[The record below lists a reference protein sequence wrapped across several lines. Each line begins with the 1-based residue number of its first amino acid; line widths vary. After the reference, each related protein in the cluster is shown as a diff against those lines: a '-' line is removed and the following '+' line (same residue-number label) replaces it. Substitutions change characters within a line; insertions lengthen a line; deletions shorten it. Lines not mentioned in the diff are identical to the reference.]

1 MQANL
6 LLPSLIRIFGFAEDT
21 PARQCSNKFDIAL
34 TYSYLWRSKLDGT
47 MDLKTIQGE
56 LQQLSEL
63 VEGWVQADD
72 IPALERDLVLEKLR
86 SVYDKVRFGASEP
99 TAETPSGEEDTAVA
113 EVIDLGDVLSL
124 DPFAGEEEPEP
135 EPEPAEPEPA
145 EPAAEEAIPES
156 GPGPEPVM
164 DPEPVAEPEPVMEP
178 EPVVEP
184 VAESEAEP
192 EPEPEFVAG
201 PAPAGPAPAEPAPAE
216 PEPAEAVLAEPAPV
230 EPEPVA
236 EPSGEFVPEPFSTE
250 PNPNPELE
258 QQPQSD
264 PQPVAAAE
272 PASEPEEESEKSHY
286 VAPTLF
292 GLEEETIRHRNK
304 QRVIMS
310 LYDPAVETPARPE
323 PAPKPAPAPAE
334 APAPA
339 PVVETPASEVA
350 APVPAEVSAPEPEIA
365 AGEPAAVP
373 EVSAAAP
380 EFRKPV
386 FGTVPE
392 PEEEDE
398 PGFEEITLEPAAPAG
413 TVLGD
418 IINHDVQTL
427 ADTLAAPRDRASE
440 LRRSEPVTDLRRAIG
455 INDKFL
461 LIRDLFGGDGEAYE
475 KAIGVLNDCADFDD
489 CMIYIAENYAWNPNS
504 DGVKLLMDLLE
515 RKFA

>member
-1 MQANL
+1 
-6 LLPSLIRIFGFAEDT
+6 
-21 PARQCSNKFDIAL
+21 
-34 TYSYLWRSKLDGT
+34 

-72 IPALERDLVLEKLR
+72 VPALERDLALEKLR

-99 TAETPSGEEDTAVA
+99 AAETPAGEEDTAVA

-135 EPEPAEPEPA
+135 VPEPKPA

-156 GPGPEPVM
+156 GPVM
-164 DPEPVAEPEPVMEP
+164 DPEPVAEPEPVMKP

-201 PAPAGPAPAEPAPAE
+201 PAPAGPAPAEPAPT
-216 PEPAEAVLAEPAPV
+216 

-236 EPSGEFVPEPFSTE
+236 VPAGEFVPEPVSTE
-250 PNPNPELE
+250 PNPEPEPEPELAPR
-258 QQPQSD
+258 PQSD
-264 PQPVAAAE
+264 PQPVVAAE
-272 PASEPEEESEKSHY
+272 PAAEPEEEAEKSHY

-350 APVPAEVSAPEPEIA
+350 ASIPAE
-365 AGEPAAVP
+365 GEPAAVP
-373 EVSAAAP
+373 EVLVAAP

>member
-1 MQANL
+1 
-6 LLPSLIRIFGFAEDT
+6 
-21 PARQCSNKFDIAL
+21 
-34 TYSYLWRSKLDGT
+34 

-72 IPALERDLVLEKLR
+72 VPALERDLALEKLR

-99 TAETPSGEEDTAVA
+99 VAETPSGEEDTAVA

-124 DPFAGEEEPEP
+124 DPFAGEEEPESVP
-135 EPEPAEPEPA
+135 

-156 GPGPEPVM
+156 GPGPGPAPVM
-164 DPEPVAEPEPVMEP
+164 KPEPVAEPEPVMEP

-201 PAPAGPAPAEPAPAE
+201 PAPAEPAPAEPAPAE

-236 EPSGEFVPEPFSTE
+236 ELSGEFVSEPFSAEPEPEPE
-250 PNPNPELE
+250 PNPEPELE

-334 APAPA
+334 VPAPA
-339 PVVETPASEVA
+339 PVVETPAPEVA
-350 APVPAEVSAPEPEIA
+350 ASVPAEVSAPEPEVA
-365 AGEPAAVP
+365 AGKPAAVP

>member
-1 MQANL
+1 
-6 LLPSLIRIFGFAEDT
+6 
-21 PARQCSNKFDIAL
+21 
-34 TYSYLWRSKLDGT
+34 

-72 IPALERDLVLEKLR
+72 VPALERDLALEKLR

-99 TAETPSGEEDTAVA
+99 AAETPSGEEDTAVA

-124 DPFAGEEEPEP
+124 DPFAGEEEPESVP
-135 EPEPAEPEPA
+135 EPEPA

-156 GPGPEPVM
+156 GPEPVM
-164 DPEPVAEPEPVMEP
+164 DPEPVTELEPVMEP

-192 EPEPEFVAG
+192 EPEFVAG
-201 PAPAGPAPAEPAPAE
+201 PASAEAEPAPAE
-216 PEPAEAVLAEPAPV
+216 AEPAPAEVEPAPAELAPV

-236 EPSGEFVPEPFSTE
+236 VPAGEFVPEPFSAE
-250 PNPNPELE
+250 PNPNPEPELE
-258 QQPQSD
+258 PQPQSD

-310 LYDPAVETPARPE
+310 LYDPAVKTPARSE

-339 PVVETPASEVA
+339 PVVETPAPEVA
-350 APVPAEVSAPEPEIA
+350 APVPAEVSAPEPEIV

-373 EVSAAAP
+373 EVSVAAP

-386 FGTVPE
+386 FGTVSE

>member
-1 MQANL
+1 
-6 LLPSLIRIFGFAEDT
+6 
-21 PARQCSNKFDIAL
+21 
-34 TYSYLWRSKLDGT
+34 
-47 MDLKTIQGE
+47 MDLKMIQGE

-72 IPALERDLVLEKLR
+72 IPALERDLALEKLR

-99 TAETPSGEEDTAVA
+99 AAETPAGEEDTTVA

-135 EPEPAEPEPA
+135 EPEPAEP
-145 EPAAEEAIPES
+145 AAEEAIRES
-156 GPGPEPVM
+156 GPGPGPEPVM
-164 DPEPVAEPEPVMEP
+164 DPEPVAEPEPVVEPEPVMEP
-178 EPVVEP
+178 EPVVES

-201 PAPAGPAPAEPAPAE
+201 PASAEAEPAPAE
-216 PEPAEAVLAEPAPV
+216 VELALV

-236 EPSGEFVPEPFSTE
+236 EPAGEFVPEPVSTELNPE
-250 PNPNPELE
+250 PNPNPEPELE
-258 QQPQSD
+258 PQPQSD

-323 PAPKPAPAPAE
+323 PAPKPAPAPVE

-350 APVPAEVSAPEPEIA
+350 ASIPAEVSAPEPEIA
-365 AGEPAAVP
+365 AGKPAAVP

>member
-1 MQANL
+1 
-6 LLPSLIRIFGFAEDT
+6 
-21 PARQCSNKFDIAL
+21 
-34 TYSYLWRSKLDGT
+34 

-72 IPALERDLVLEKLR
+72 VPALERDLALEKLR

-99 TAETPSGEEDTAVA
+99 VAETPSGEEDTAVA

-124 DPFAGEEEPEP
+124 DPFAGEEEPESVP
-135 EPEPAEPEPA
+135 

-156 GPGPEPVM
+156 GPGPGPEPVM
-164 DPEPVAEPEPVMEP
+164 KPEPVAEPEPVMEP

-201 PAPAGPAPAEPAPAE
+201 PAPAEPAPAEPAPAE

-236 EPSGEFVPEPFSTE
+236 ELSGEFVSEPFSAEPEPEPE
-250 PNPNPELE
+250 PNPEPELE

-334 APAPA
+334 VPAPA
-339 PVVETPASEVA
+339 PVVETPAPEVA
-350 APVPAEVSAPEPEIA
+350 ASVPAEVSAPEPEVA
-365 AGEPAAVP
+365 AGKPAAVP

>member
-1 MQANL
+1 
-6 LLPSLIRIFGFAEDT
+6 
-21 PARQCSNKFDIAL
+21 
-34 TYSYLWRSKLDGT
+34 

-72 IPALERDLVLEKLR
+72 VPALERDLVLEKLR

-99 TAETPSGEEDTAVA
+99 VAETPSGEEDTAVA
-113 EVIDLGDVLSL
+113 EVIDLGDVLSF

-135 EPEPAEPEPA
+135 EPA
-145 EPAAEEAIPES
+145 EPAAEEAVPES
-156 GPGPEPVM
+156 GPGPEPVAESEPVM
-164 DPEPVAEPEPVMEP
+164 KPEPVVEPEPVMES
-178 EPVVEP
+178 

-201 PAPAGPAPAEPAPAE
+201 PAPA
-216 PEPAEAVLAEPAPV
+216 EPAPV

-236 EPSGEFVPEPFSTE
+236 ELSGEFVPEPFSAELE
-250 PNPNPELE
+250 PEPEPELE

-334 APAPA
+334 APASA
-339 PVVETPASEVA
+339 PVVETPAPEVA

-365 AGEPAAVP
+365 AGKPAAVP

>member
-21 PARQCSNKFDIAL
+21 PVRQCSNKFDIAL

-72 IPALERDLVLEKLR
+72 VPALERDLALEKLR

-99 TAETPSGEEDTAVA
+99 AAETPAGEEDTAVA

-124 DPFAGEEEPEP
+124 DPFAGEEEPEL
-135 EPEPAEPEPA
+135 EPEPA
-145 EPAAEEAIPES
+145 EPAAEEAVPES
-156 GPGPEPVM
+156 GPGPIM
-164 DPEPVAEPEPVMEP
+164 DPEPVAEPEPV
-178 EPVVEP
+178 VES

-201 PAPAGPAPAEPAPAE
+201 PASTEAEPASAETALAEPAPAE
-216 PEPAEAVLAEPAPV
+216 LAPAEPALV

-250 PNPNPELE
+250 PNSNPNSNPNPKPELE

-323 PAPKPAPAPAE
+323 PAPKPAPAPVE

-350 APVPAEVSAPEPEIA
+350 ASIPAEVSAPEPEIA

>member
-21 PARQCSNKFDIAL
+21 PVRQCSNKFDIAL

-72 IPALERDLVLEKLR
+72 IPALERDLALEKLC

-99 TAETPSGEEDTAVA
+99 VAETPAGEEDTAVA

-124 DPFAGEEEPEP
+124 DPFAGEEEPES
-135 EPEPAEPEPA
+135 EPEPAEPV
-145 EPAAEEAIPES
+145 AEEAIPES
-156 GPGPEPVM
+156 GPEPVM
-164 DPEPVAEPEPVMEP
+164 DSEPVAEPEPV
-178 EPVVEP
+178 VES

-201 PAPAGPAPAEPAPAE
+201 PASTEAEPASAE
-216 PEPAEAVLAEPAPV
+216 PAPAEAVLAEPALV

-236 EPSGEFVPEPFSTE
+236 ELSGEFVSEPFSAEPEPE
-250 PNPNPELE
+250 PNPEPELE

-264 PQPVAAAE
+264 PQPVVAAE

-398 PGFEEITLEPAAPAG
+398 PGFEEITLKPAAPAG

>member
-1 MQANL
+1 
-6 LLPSLIRIFGFAEDT
+6 
-21 PARQCSNKFDIAL
+21 
-34 TYSYLWRSKLDGT
+34 

-72 IPALERDLVLEKLR
+72 VPALERDLALEKLR

-99 TAETPSGEEDTAVA
+99 AAETPAGEEDTAVA

-135 EPEPAEPEPA
+135 EPEPA
-145 EPAAEEAIPES
+145 AEEAIPES
-156 GPGPEPVM
+156 GPGPVM

-216 PEPAEAVLAEPAPV
+216 PEPAEAVLAEPALV

-236 EPSGEFVPEPFSTE
+236 EPSGEFVPEPFSAEPEPE
-250 PNPNPELE
+250 PNPEPKLE

-339 PVVETPASEVA
+339 PVVETPAPEVA
-350 APVPAEVSAPEPEIA
+350 APVPAEVSAPEPEVA
-365 AGEPAAVP
+365 AGKPAAVP

>member
-1 MQANL
+1 
-6 LLPSLIRIFGFAEDT
+6 
-21 PARQCSNKFDIAL
+21 
-34 TYSYLWRSKLDGT
+34 
-47 MDLKTIQGE
+47 MDLKMIQGE

-72 IPALERDLVLEKLR
+72 IPALERDLALEKLR

-99 TAETPSGEEDTAVA
+99 AAETPAGEEDTTVA

-135 EPEPAEPEPA
+135 EPEPAEP
-145 EPAAEEAIPES
+145 AAEEAIPES
-156 GPGPEPVM
+156 GPEPVM
-164 DPEPVAEPEPVMEP
+164 DPEPVAEPEPVVEPEPVMEP
-178 EPVVEP
+178 EPVVES

-201 PAPAGPAPAEPAPAE
+201 PASAEAEPAPAE
-216 PEPAEAVLAEPAPV
+216 VELALV

-236 EPSGEFVPEPFSTE
+236 EPAGEFVPEPVSTELNPE
-250 PNPNPELE
+250 PNPNPEPELE
-258 QQPQSD
+258 PQPQSD

-323 PAPKPAPAPAE
+323 PAPKPAPAPVE

-350 APVPAEVSAPEPEIA
+350 ASIPAEVSAPEPEIA
-365 AGEPAAVP
+365 AGKPAAVP

>member
-1 MQANL
+1 
-6 LLPSLIRIFGFAEDT
+6 
-21 PARQCSNKFDIAL
+21 
-34 TYSYLWRSKLDGT
+34 

-72 IPALERDLVLEKLR
+72 VPALERDLALEKLR

-99 TAETPSGEEDTAVA
+99 TAEIPSGEEDMAVA

-124 DPFAGEEEPEP
+124 DPFAGEEEPVP
-135 EPEPAEPEPA
+135 EPEPAEPV
-145 EPAAEEAIPES
+145 AEEAIPES
-156 GPGPEPVM
+156 GPIM

-178 EPVVEP
+178 EPVVES

-192 EPEPEFVAG
+192 EPEFVAG
-201 PAPAGPAPAEPAPAE
+201 PASAE
-216 PEPAEAVLAEPAPV
+216 AEPAPV

-236 EPSGEFVPEPFSTE
+236 EPSGEFVPEPFSAEPEPE
-250 PNPNPELE
+250 PNPEPELE

-310 LYDPAVETPARPE
+310 LYDPAVKTPARLE

-339 PVVETPASEVA
+339 PVVETPAPEVA
-350 APVPAEVSAPEPEIA
+350 APVPAEVSAPEPEVA
-365 AGEPAAVP
+365 AGKPAAVP

-392 PEEEDE
+392 LEEEDE

>member
-1 MQANL
+1 M
-6 LLPSLIRIFGFAEDT
+6 
-21 PARQCSNKFDIAL
+21 
-34 TYSYLWRSKLDGT
+34 
-47 MDLKTIQGE
+47 
-56 LQQLSEL
+56 
-63 VEGWVQADD
+63 QADD
-72 IPALERDLVLEKLR
+72 VPALERDLALEKLR

-99 TAETPSGEEDTAVA
+99 AAETPAGEEDTTVA

-135 EPEPAEPEPA
+135 EPEPAEP
-145 EPAAEEAIPES
+145 AAEEAIPES
-156 GPGPEPVM
+156 GPGPGPEPVM
-164 DPEPVAEPEPVMEP
+164 DPEPGMDPEPVAEPEPVVEPEPVMEP
-178 EPVVEP
+178 EPVVES
-184 VAESEAEP
+184 VEESEAEP

-201 PAPAGPAPAEPAPAE
+201 PASAEAEPAPAE
-216 PEPAEAVLAEPAPV
+216 VELALV

-236 EPSGEFVPEPFSTE
+236 EPAGEFVPEPVSTELNPE
-250 PNPNPELE
+250 PNPNPEPELE
-258 QQPQSD
+258 PQPQSD

-323 PAPKPAPAPAE
+323 PAPKPAPAPVE

-350 APVPAEVSAPEPEIA
+350 ASIPAEVSAPEPEIA
-365 AGEPAAVP
+365 AGKPAAVP

>member
-1 MQANL
+1 
-6 LLPSLIRIFGFAEDT
+6 
-21 PARQCSNKFDIAL
+21 
-34 TYSYLWRSKLDGT
+34 

-72 IPALERDLVLEKLR
+72 VPALERDLALEKLR

-99 TAETPSGEEDTAVA
+99 AAETPSGEEDTAVA

-135 EPEPAEPEPA
+135 EPEPAEPV
-145 EPAAEEAIPES
+145 AEEAIPES
-156 GPGPEPVM
+156 GPGPVM

-201 PAPAGPAPAEPAPAE
+201 PASTEAEPASAKTALAEPAPAE
-216 PEPAEAVLAEPAPV
+216 LAPAELAPAEPAPV

-236 EPSGEFVPEPFSTE
+236 ELSGEFVPEPFSAGLE
-250 PNPNPELE
+250 PEPELE

-334 APAPA
+334 VPAPA

-350 APVPAEVSAPEPEIA
+350 ASIPAEVSAPEPEIA

-373 EVSAAAP
+373 EVLAAAP

>member
-1 MQANL
+1 
-6 LLPSLIRIFGFAEDT
+6 
-21 PARQCSNKFDIAL
+21 
-34 TYSYLWRSKLDGT
+34 

-56 LQQLSEL
+56 LRQLSEL

-72 IPALERDLVLEKLR
+72 VPALERDLALEKLR
-86 SVYDKVRFGASEP
+86 SVYDEVRFGASEP
-99 TAETPSGEEDTAVA
+99 AAETPAGEEDTAVA

-135 EPEPAEPEPA
+135 EPEPAEPV
-145 EPAAEEAIPES
+145 AEEAIPES
-156 GPGPEPVM
+156 GPVM
-164 DPEPVAEPEPVMEP
+164 DPEPVAEPEPVVES
-178 EPVVEP
+178 VV
-184 VAESEAEP
+184 ESEAEP

-201 PAPAGPAPAEPAPAE
+201 PAPAGPEPAPT
-216 PEPAEAVLAEPAPV
+216 

-236 EPSGEFVPEPFSTE
+236 VPAGEFVPEPVSTE
-250 PNPNPELE
+250 PNPEPNPEPELE

-272 PASEPEEESEKSHY
+272 SASEPEEESEKSHY

-339 PVVETPASEVA
+339 PVVETPAFEVA
-350 APVPAEVSAPEPEIA
+350 ASIPAEVSAPEPEVA
-365 AGEPAAVP
+365 AGKPAAVP

-475 KAIGVLNDCADFDD
+475 KAIGALNDCADFDD

>member
-1 MQANL
+1 
-6 LLPSLIRIFGFAEDT
+6 
-21 PARQCSNKFDIAL
+21 
-34 TYSYLWRSKLDGT
+34 
-47 MDLKTIQGE
+47 
-56 LQQLSEL
+56 
-63 VEGWVQADD
+63 
-72 IPALERDLVLEKLR
+72 
-86 SVYDKVRFGASEP
+86 
-99 TAETPSGEEDTAVA
+99 
-113 EVIDLGDVLSL
+113 
-124 DPFAGEEEPEP
+124 
-135 EPEPAEPEPA
+135 
-145 EPAAEEAIPES
+145 
-156 GPGPEPVM
+156 
-164 DPEPVAEPEPVMEP
+164 
-178 EPVVEP
+178 
-184 VAESEAEP
+184 
-192 EPEPEFVAG
+192 
-201 PAPAGPAPAEPAPAE
+201 
-216 PEPAEAVLAEPAPV
+216 
-230 EPEPVA
+230 
-236 EPSGEFVPEPFSTE
+236 
-250 PNPNPELE
+250 
-258 QQPQSD
+258 
-264 PQPVAAAE
+264 
-272 PASEPEEESEKSHY
+272 
-286 VAPTLF
+286 
-292 GLEEETIRHRNK
+292 
-304 QRVIMS
+304 MS

-339 PVVETPASEVA
+339 PVVETPAPEVG
-350 APVPAEVSAPEPEIA
+350 APVPAEVSAPEPEVA
-365 AGEPAAVP
+365 AGKPAAVP

-461 LIRDLFGGDGEAYE
+461 LIRDLFGGDGKAYE

>member
-1 MQANL
+1 
-6 LLPSLIRIFGFAEDT
+6 
-21 PARQCSNKFDIAL
+21 
-34 TYSYLWRSKLDGT
+34 

-63 VEGWVQADD
+63 VEGWVQANDV
-72 IPALERDLVLEKLR
+72 PALERDLALEKLR

-99 TAETPSGEEDTAVA
+99 AAETPSGEEDTAVA

-135 EPEPAEPEPA
+135 EPEPAEPV
-145 EPAAEEAIPES
+145 AEEAIPES
-156 GPGPEPVM
+156 GPEPVM
-164 DPEPVAEPEPVMEP
+164 DSEPVAEPEPV
-178 EPVVEP
+178 VES
-184 VAESEAEP
+184 VAESEA

-201 PAPAGPAPAEPAPAE
+201 PAPAEPAPAEPAPAE
-216 PEPAEAVLAEPAPV
+216 PEPAPAELAPV

-236 EPSGEFVPEPFSTE
+236 EPSGEFVPEPFSAE
-250 PNPNPELE
+250 PEPEPKPELELE

-272 PASEPEEESEKSHY
+272 LASEPEEEPEKSHY

-339 PVVETPASEVA
+339 PVVETPAPEVA
-350 APVPAEVSAPEPEIA
+350 ASVPAEVSAPEPEA
-365 AGEPAAVP
+365 VAGEPAAVP
-373 EVSAAAP
+373 EVSVAAP

-386 FGTVPE
+386 FGTVSE

>member
-21 PARQCSNKFDIAL
+21 PVRQCSNKFDIAL

-72 IPALERDLVLEKLR
+72 VPALERDLALEKLR

-99 TAETPSGEEDTAVA
+99 VAETPSGEEDTAVA

-135 EPEPAEPEPA
+135 EPEPAEP
-145 EPAAEEAIPES
+145 AAEEAVPES
-156 GPGPEPVM
+156 GPGPVM

-201 PAPAGPAPAEPAPAE
+201 PAPAEPAPIE
-216 PEPAEAVLAEPAPV
+216 PEPA

-236 EPSGEFVPEPFSTE
+236 EPAGEFVPEPFSAELE
-250 PNPNPELE
+250 PEPELE

-339 PVVETPASEVA
+339 PVVETPAPEVA
-350 APVPAEVSAPEPEIA
+350 APVPAEVSAPEPEVA
-365 AGEPAAVP
+365 AGKPAAVP
-373 EVSAAAP
+373 DVSAAAP

-392 PEEEDE
+392 SEEEDE

>member
-1 MQANL
+1 
-6 LLPSLIRIFGFAEDT
+6 
-21 PARQCSNKFDIAL
+21 
-34 TYSYLWRSKLDGT
+34 
-47 MDLKTIQGE
+47 MDLKMIQGE

-72 IPALERDLVLEKLR
+72 IPALERDLALEKLR

-99 TAETPSGEEDTAVA
+99 AAETPAGEEDTTVA

-135 EPEPAEPEPA
+135 EPEPAEP
-145 EPAAEEAIPES
+145 AAEEAIPES
-156 GPGPEPVM
+156 GPGPGPEPVM
-164 DPEPVAEPEPVMEP
+164 DPEPVAEPEPVVEPEPVMEP
-178 EPVVEP
+178 EPVVES

-201 PAPAGPAPAEPAPAE
+201 PASAEAEPAPAE
-216 PEPAEAVLAEPAPV
+216 VELALV

-236 EPSGEFVPEPFSTE
+236 EPAGEFVPEPVSTELNPE
-250 PNPNPELE
+250 PNPNPEPELE
-258 QQPQSD
+258 PQPQSD

-323 PAPKPAPAPAE
+323 PAPKPAPAPVE

-350 APVPAEVSAPEPEIA
+350 ASIPAEVSAPEPEIA
-365 AGEPAAVP
+365 AGKPAAVP

-398 PGFEEITLEPAAPAG
+398 PGFEEITLEPAAPDG

>member
-1 MQANL
+1 
-6 LLPSLIRIFGFAEDT
+6 
-21 PARQCSNKFDIAL
+21 
-34 TYSYLWRSKLDGT
+34 
-47 MDLKTIQGE
+47 MDLKMIQGE

-72 IPALERDLVLEKLR
+72 IPALERDLALEKLR

-99 TAETPSGEEDTAVA
+99 AAETPAGEEDTTVA

-135 EPEPAEPEPA
+135 EPEPAEP
-145 EPAAEEAIPES
+145 AAEEAIPES
-156 GPGPEPVM
+156 GPGPVM
-164 DPEPVAEPEPVMEP
+164 DPEPVAEPEPVVEPEPVMEP
-178 EPVVEP
+178 EPVVES

-201 PAPAGPAPAEPAPAE
+201 PASAEAEPAPAE
-216 PEPAEAVLAEPAPV
+216 VELALV

-236 EPSGEFVPEPFSTE
+236 EPAGEFVPEPVSTELNPE
-250 PNPNPELE
+250 PNPNPEPELE
-258 QQPQSD
+258 PQPQSD

-323 PAPKPAPAPAE
+323 PAPKPAPAPVE

-350 APVPAEVSAPEPEIA
+350 ASIPAEVSAPEPEIA
-365 AGEPAAVP
+365 AGKPAAVP

>member
-1 MQANL
+1 
-6 LLPSLIRIFGFAEDT
+6 
-21 PARQCSNKFDIAL
+21 
-34 TYSYLWRSKLDGT
+34 

-72 IPALERDLVLEKLR
+72 VPALERDLALEKLR

-99 TAETPSGEEDTAVA
+99 VAETPSGEEDTAVA

-135 EPEPAEPEPA
+135 A

-156 GPGPEPVM
+156 GPEPVM
-164 DPEPVAEPEPVMEP
+164 DPEPVAEP

-201 PAPAGPAPAEPAPAE
+201 PASAEAEPAPAEPAPAE
-216 PEPAEAVLAEPAPV
+216 AVLAEPALV

-236 EPSGEFVPEPFSTE
+236 ELSGEFVPEPFSTGLE
-250 PNPNPELE
+250 PEPELE
-258 QQPQSD
+258 PRPQSD

-334 APAPA
+334 VPAPA
-339 PVVETPASEVA
+339 PVVETPAPEVA

-365 AGEPAAVP
+365 TGKPAAVP

-475 KAIGVLNDCADFDD
+475 KAIGVLSDCADFDD

>member
-1 MQANL
+1 
-6 LLPSLIRIFGFAEDT
+6 
-21 PARQCSNKFDIAL
+21 
-34 TYSYLWRSKLDGT
+34 

-72 IPALERDLVLEKLR
+72 IPALERDLALEKLR

-99 TAETPSGEEDTAVA
+99 VAETPAGEEDTAVA

-135 EPEPAEPEPA
+135 EPEPAEP
-145 EPAAEEAIPES
+145 AAEEAIPES
-156 GPGPEPVM
+156 GPEPVM
-164 DPEPVAEPEPVMEP
+164 DPEPVAEPEPIMEP
-178 EPVVEP
+178 EPVVES
-184 VAESEAEP
+184 VVESEA

-201 PAPAGPAPAEPAPAE
+201 PAEAEPAPAE
-216 PEPAEAVLAEPAPV
+216 LAPV

-236 EPSGEFVPEPFSTE
+236 VPSREFVSEPFSAE
-250 PNPNPELE
+250 PNPNPEPEPEPELE
-258 QQPQSD
+258 PQPQSD
-264 PQPVAAAE
+264 PQLVAAAE